1 MSIAITSLSQIG
13 TAGGIQSAGAAASS
27 ASNAISTAKTGGGF
41 ASALAGAI
49 QSVEQPG
56 QQADKSIQNF
66 LSGDGEELHNVALS
80 VQRASLAFDL
90 GLQVRNKI
98 VSAYQEVMKMQI

>member
-1 MSIAITSLSQIG
+1 MSIAITSLSNISPIG
-13 TAGGIQSAGAAASS
+13 GASGLGAGV
-27 ASNAISTAKTGGGF
+27 STPKTGGSF
-41 ASALAGAI
+41 ASALEGAI

-56 QQADKSIQNF
+56 QQADKAIQSF
-66 LSGDGEELHNVALS
+66 LNGDGEELHNVALT

>member
-1 MSIAITSLSQIG
+1 MSLSVSSISGVAPGAGITS
-13 TAGGIQSAGAAASS
+13 TGAAASS
-27 ASNAISTAKTGGGF
+27 SNHGSSF
-41 ASALAGAI
+41 ASVLEGAI
-49 QSVEQPG
+49 QSVDQTG
-56 QQADKSIQNF
+56 QQANTAIQNF
-66 LSGDGEELHNVALS
+66 LNGDGEELHNVALS

>member
-1 MSIAITSLSQIG
+1 MSIAINSLSSINPSG
-13 TAGGIQSAGAAASS
+13 AVTGIQSTGAAASS
-27 ASNAISTAKTGGGF
+27 TKSAGGF
-41 ASALAGAI
+41 ASVLEGAI

-56 QQADKSIQNF
+56 QQADKAIQNF
-66 LSGDGEELHNVALS
+66 LNNVALT

>member
-1 MSIAITSLSQIG
+1 MTSLSPISP
-13 TAGGIQSAGAAASS
+13 AGGVTGIGAAVS
-27 ASNAISTAKTGGGF
+27 APKSGGSF
-41 ASALAGAI
+41 ASVLEGAI

-56 QQADKSIQNF
+56 KQADTAIQNF
-66 LSGDGEELHNVALS
+66 LNGDGEELHTVALQ